1 MEKLNKGK
9 EKNPENNIPK
19 IYQEPSQESYFLD
32 NTEPKL
38 KMKKIKS
45 KKSILKKDSRIYQGQ
60 QKQEKSLGIK
70 WDNKAID
77 EQNDY
82 RKNHRLS
89 NAQLY
94 KIKSLSRTKFNSNII
109 GEDDDQYLKNLIKV
123 NEIKVTDE
131 LIKNIIKKLQRPKED
146 KISRNHSTGLKTPYK
161 FELYSNS
168 NSSSTEN
175 LDVFDEYLDDEKK
188 ITLQNT
194 IINKFHKEVLENI
207 KND

>member
-1 MEKLNKGK
+1 MEELIRNK
-9 EKNPENNIPK
+9 EKIPDNIVSK
-19 IYQEPSQESYFLD
+19 IYEESNQESKFLD
-32 NTEPKL
+32 NNEPKI
-38 KMKKIKS
+38 KIKKIKS
-45 KKSILKKDSRIYQGQ
+45 KKSILKKDSRIYTGQ

-82 RKNHRLS
+82 RKKHRLS

-94 KIKSLSRTKFNSNII
+94 KIKSLSRTKFNSNVI

-131 LIKNIIKKLQRPKED
+131 LIKNIIKKLQGPKDD
-146 KISRNHSTGLKTPYK
+146 KIFRNHSTVLKTPYK

-168 NSSSTEN
+168 NSSSTDN
-175 LDVFDEYLDDEKK
+175 LDVFDDILDDEKK

-194 IINKFHKEVLENI
+194 IINKFHKEVLEEFQN
-207 KND
+207 

>member
-1 MEKLNKGK
+1 MEELIRKK
-9 EKNPENNIPK
+9 EKIPDNIVSK
-19 IYQEPSQESYFLD
+19 IYDESNQESKFLD
-32 NTEPKL
+32 NNEPKI
-38 KMKKIKS
+38 KIKNIKS
-45 KKSILKKDSRIYQGQ
+45 KKSILKKDSRIYAGQ

-82 RKNHRLS
+82 RKKHRLS

-94 KIKSLSRTKFNSNII
+94 KIKSLSRTKFNSNVI

-146 KISRNHSTGLKTPYK
+146 KISRNHSTILKTPYK

-168 NSSSTEN
+168 NSSSTDN
-175 LDVFDEYLDDEKK
+175 LDVFDDILDDEKK

-194 IINKFHKEVLENI
+194 IINKFHKEVLEEFQN
-207 KND
+207 

>member
-1 MEKLNKGK
+1 MEELIRKK
-9 EKNPENNIPK
+9 EKIPDNIVSK
-19 IYQEPSQESYFLD
+19 IYEESNQESKFLD
-32 NTEPKL
+32 NNEPKI

-45 KKSILKKDSRIYQGQ
+45 KKSILKKDSRIYAGQ

-70 WDNKAID
+70 WDIKAID

-82 RKNHRLS
+82 RKKHRLS

-94 KIKSLSRTKFNSNII
+94 KIKSLSRTKFNSNVI

-146 KISRNHSTGLKTPYK
+146 KISRNHSTILKTPYK

-168 NSSSTEN
+168 NSSSTDN
-175 LDVFDEYLDDEKK
+175 LDVFDDILDDEKK

-194 IINKFHKEVLENI
+194 IINKFHKEVLEEFQN
-207 KND
+207 

>member
-1 MEKLNKGK
+1 MEELIRNK
-9 EKNPENNIPK
+9 EKTPDNIVSK
-19 IYQEPSQESYFLD
+19 IYEESNQESKFLD
-32 NTEPKL
+32 NNEPKI
-38 KMKKIKS
+38 KMKKMKS
-45 KKSILKKDSRIYQGQ
+45 KKSILKKDSRIYTGQ

-82 RKNHRLS
+82 RKKHRLS

-94 KIKSLSRTKFNSNII
+94 KIKSLSRTKFNSNVI

-146 KISRNHSTGLKTPYK
+146 KISRNHSTILKTPYK

-168 NSSSTEN
+168 NSSSTDN
-175 LDVFDEYLDDEKK
+175 LDVFDDILDDEKK

-194 IINKFHKEVLENI
+194 IINKFHKEVLDEFQN
-207 KND
+207 

>member
-1 MEKLNKGK
+1 MEELIRNK
-9 EKNPENNIPK
+9 EKTPDNIVSK
-19 IYQEPSQESYFLD
+19 IYEESNQESKFLD
-32 NTEPKL
+32 NNEPKI

-45 KKSILKKDSRIYQGQ
+45 KKSILKKDSRIYTGQ

-82 RKNHRLS
+82 RKKHRLS

-94 KIKSLSRTKFNSNII
+94 KIKSLSRTKFNSNVI

-146 KISRNHSTGLKTPYK
+146 KISRNHSTILKTPYK

-168 NSSSTEN
+168 NSSSTDN
-175 LDVFDEYLDDEKK
+175 LDVFDDILDDEKK

-194 IINKFHKEVLENI
+194 IINKLHKEVLDEFQN
-207 KND
+207 

>member
-1 MEKLNKGK
+1 MEELIRKK
-9 EKNPENNIPK
+9 EKIPDNIVSK
-19 IYQEPSQESYFLD
+19 IYEESNQESKFLD
-32 NTEPKL
+32 NNEPKI

-45 KKSILKKDSRIYQGQ
+45 KKSILKKDSRIYAGQ

-82 RKNHRLS
+82 RKKHRLS

-94 KIKSLSRTKFNSNII
+94 KIKSLSRTKFNSNVI

-146 KISRNHSTGLKTPYK
+146 KISRNHSTILKTPYK

-168 NSSSTEN
+168 NSSSTDN
-175 LDVFDEYLDDEKK
+175 LDVFDDILDDEKK

-194 IINKFHKEVLENI
+194 IINKFHKEVLEEFQT
-207 KND
+207 

>member
-1 MEKLNKGK
+1 MEELIKNK
-9 EKNPENNIPK
+9 EKNPENTITK
-19 IYQEPSQESYFLD
+19 ISEESNQESKILD
-32 NTEPKL
+32 NNEPKL

-45 KKSILKKDSRIYQGQ
+45 KKSILKKDSRIYTGH

-82 RKNHRLS
+82 RKKHRLS

-146 KISRNHSTGLKTPYK
+146 KISRNHSTILKTPYN

-168 NSSSTEN
+168 NSSSTDN
-175 LDVFDEYLDDEKK
+175 LDVFEDILDDEKK

-194 IINKFHKEVLENI
+194 IINKFHKEVLEEF
-207 KND
+207 KN

>member
-1 MEKLNKGK
+1 MEELIRKK
-9 EKNPENNIPK
+9 EKIPDNIVSK
-19 IYQEPSQESYFLD
+19 IYEESNQESKFLD
-32 NTEPKL
+32 NNEPKI
-38 KMKKIKS
+38 KIKKIKS
-45 KKSILKKDSRIYQGQ
+45 KKSILKKDSRIYAGQ

-82 RKNHRLS
+82 RKKHRLS

-94 KIKSLSRTKFNSNII
+94 KIKSLSRTKFNSNVI

-146 KISRNHSTGLKTPYK
+146 KISRNHSTILKTPYK

-168 NSSSTEN
+168 NSSSTDN
-175 LDVFDEYLDDEKK
+175 LDVFDDILDDEKK

-194 IINKFHKEVLENI
+194 IINKFHKEVLEEFQN
-207 KND
+207 

>member
-1 MEKLNKGK
+1 MEELIRKK
-9 EKNPENNIPK
+9 EKIPDNIVSK
-19 IYQEPSQESYFLD
+19 IYEESNQESKFLD
-32 NTEPKL
+32 NNEPKI

-45 KKSILKKDSRIYQGQ
+45 KKSILKKDSRIYAGQ

-82 RKNHRLS
+82 RKKHRLS

-94 KIKSLSRTKFNSNII
+94 KIKSLSRTKFNSNVI

-146 KISRNHSTGLKTPYK
+146 KISRNHSTILKTPYK

-168 NSSSTEN
+168 NSSSTDN
-175 LDVFDEYLDDEKK
+175 LDVFDDILDDEKK

-194 IINKFHKEVLENI
+194 IINKFHKEVLEEFQN
-207 KND
+207 

>member
-1 MEKLNKGK
+1 MEELIRKK
-9 EKNPENNIPK
+9 EKIPDNIVSK
-19 IYQEPSQESYFLD
+19 IYEESNQESKFLD
-32 NTEPKL
+32 NNEPKI
-38 KMKKIKS
+38 KIKKIKS
-45 KKSILKKDSRIYQGQ
+45 KKSILKKDSRIYAGQ

-82 RKNHRLS
+82 RKKHRLS

-94 KIKSLSRTKFNSNII
+94 KIKSLSRTKFNSNVI

-146 KISRNHSTGLKTPYK
+146 KISRNHSTILKTPYK

-168 NSSSTEN
+168 NSSSTDN
-175 LDVFDEYLDDEKK
+175 LDVFDDILDDEKK

-194 IINKFHKEVLENI
+194 IINKFHKEVLEEFQT
-207 KND
+207 

>member
-1 MEKLNKGK
+1 MEELIRKK
-9 EKNPENNIPK
+9 EKIPDNIVSK
-19 IYQEPSQESYFLD
+19 IYDESNQESKFLD
-32 NTEPKL
+32 NNEPKI
-38 KMKKIKS
+38 KIKKIKS
-45 KKSILKKDSRIYQGQ
+45 KKSILKKDSRIYAGQ

-82 RKNHRLS
+82 RKKHRLS

-94 KIKSLSRTKFNSNII
+94 KIKSLSRTKFNSNVI

-146 KISRNHSTGLKTPYK
+146 KISRNHSTILKTPYK

-168 NSSSTEN
+168 NSSSTDN
-175 LDVFDEYLDDEKK
+175 LDVFDDILDDEKK

-194 IINKFHKEVLENI
+194 IINKFHKEVLEEFQN
-207 KND
+207 